1 MEGGKH
7 LTRELLGPSFIHSA
21 QLSSTYCVP
30 HTVLGL
36 ESSNERHKLSVEF
49 TLESLIGESDNN
61 QIILAL
67 HREAELC

>member
-7 LTRELLGPSFIHSA
+7 LTQELLGPSFIHSA
-21 QLSSTYCVP
+21 RLLSTYCVP
-30 HTVLGL
+30 RTVLGL
-36 ESSNERHKLSVEF
+36 ENSNKHHKLRVEF
-49 TLESLIGESDNN
+49 ILESLIGESDNN